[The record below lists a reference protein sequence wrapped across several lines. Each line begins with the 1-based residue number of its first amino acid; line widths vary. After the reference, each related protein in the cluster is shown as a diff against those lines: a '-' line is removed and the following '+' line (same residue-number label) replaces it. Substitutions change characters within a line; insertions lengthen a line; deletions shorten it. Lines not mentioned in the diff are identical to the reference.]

1 MTDQELIK
9 AAQSA
14 LNGAPVEFIV
24 GARCLMPILS
34 ERIAALSR
42 VEAERDAAVK
52 DLKEIADDTGDG
64 CQYCKHLPCVQKHGR
79 CIGFE
84 WRGAQGADCNG

>member
-14 LNGAPVEFIV
+14 LNGTPVEFVV
-24 GARCLMPILS
+24 GARRLMPILS

-52 DLKEIADDTGDG
+52 DLKEIADDTG
-64 CQYCKHLPCVQKHGR
+64 GR
-79 CIGFE
+79 MPILQASSLCTEAWPLYRI
-84 WRGAQGADCNG
+84 